1 MHALQ
6 KDHRR
11 QSNNSRKVRK
21 PKVRSILFVSPSS
34 SGQLQ
39 IAKYFWSFYK
49 PEGVEAGFAV
59 LENNLINPWLKN
71 SMKSFGHP
79 IEQKQVES
87 VFTLSTR
94 KKDFDCIV
102 SLGNFRNYSTISPF
116 LNTLEILFGTFVKKL
131 CWDIADPESIKGN
144 NFQKS
149 EQASS
154 IRDRIE
160 FEIAQFSQALEEHE
174 DTAL

>member
-1 MHALQ
+1 MT
-6 KDHRR
+6 
-11 QSNNSRKVRK
+11 N
-21 PKVRSILFVSPSS
+21 
-34 SGQLQ
+34 
-39 IAKYFWSFYK
+39 
-49 PEGVEAGFAV
+49 
-59 LENNLINPWLKN
+59 
-71 SMKSFGHP
+71 
-79 IEQKQVES
+79 
-87 VFTLSTR
+87 
-94 KKDFDCIV
+94 
-102 SLGNFRNYSTISPF
+102 TISPF